1 MGEWVLPTVRGG
13 KRTLPIVRVG
23 EWVLHLVR
31 GGERTLPIVRVGGMS
46 TPYSQW
52 WEKRGTPYS

>member
-1 MGEWVLPTVRGG
+1 MVGEEGYSLQLWL
-13 KRTLPIVRVG
+13 G